1 MMIAEYIFWIGIV
14 IILYSYILY
23 PILLFVFSFFIK
35 KKFKS
40 EVYVPSVSIVM
51 AVRNEEKVLEEKIES
66 ILNQNFDTTNIEIII
81 GSDASTDNTNS
92 ILKKYSSFHSN
103 IIVKEFDQRQGK
115 PAIINQLIAL
125 SKYEIVVLTD
135 ANVFFEKNML
145 AELLKHFS
153 DERIGLVGAN
163 VINSSL
169 QSSGIAKEESSYIQ
183 LENKIKLLEGN
194 IFGKMMGAFGACYAI
209 RKNLYQKIPPNF
221 IVDDFFLCMNIL
233 QNKYGVLAPT
243 AICTED
249 VSDDIEQEFKRKRRI
264 SKGNFQN
271 LFHFGAKVLNP
282 FSSIGFCFISHKLI
296 RWLTPFIYIL
306 ILASNILLSQ
316 NHFYLIVL
324 GLQLIV
330 VFIVIFDS
338 QLVKNKVHTSWLRF
352 ITYFYQMN
360 LALLL
365 GFIDYLKGNK
375 SNVWEPTKRN

>member
-23 PILLFVFSFFIK
+23 PILLFIFSFFIK

-40 EVYVPSVSIVM
+40 EVYVPSVSIIM
-51 AVRNEEKVLEEKIES
+51 AVRNEEKVMEEKIKS
-66 ILNQNFDTTNIEIII
+66 ILNQNFDSTKIEIII
-81 GSDASTDNTNS
+81 GSDDSTDKTNN
-92 ILKKYSSFHSN
+92 ILSKYSFAHSN

-115 PAIINQLIAL
+115 PAIINQLTGL

-145 AELLKHFS
+145 VELLKHFS
-153 DERIGLVGAN
+153 DDRIGLVGAN
-163 VINSSL
+163 VINSSF
-169 QSSGIAKEESSYIQ
+169 QSSGIAKEESSYIK
-183 LENKIKLLEGN
+183 LENKIKLFEGN

-209 RKNLYQKIPPNF
+209 RKNLFKKIPPNF

-271 LFHFGAKVLNP
+271 LFHFGSKLLNP

-306 ILASNILLSQ
+306 ILASNMLLTQ

-330 VFIVIFDS
+330 VFIVIIDS